1 MKAPTERFSDRVEN
15 YAKYRPR
22 YPDAMLQFMREIVP
36 QPTVVADMGSGTG
49 ILTQQLLD
57 AEFEVYAIEP
67 NEPMRN
73 EAEHALNANPLFH
86 SVRGSAEAT
95 TLANRSIDLVTSAQS
110 FHWFDRA
117 KAKAEFRRILKS
129 GKWVALIWNE
139 RQPEASTLDWK
150 YEELLRRGAP
160 DYCEVN
166 HRNVIFEDIRAFFE
180 PGEVTLKKYSN
191 AQKLGRQAFI
201 GRLLS
206 ASYVPLAGEPG
217 HREILA
223 AAERL
228 FDENAVDGAVSFA
241 YKTLLYLGAFER

>member
-22 YPDAMLQFMREIVP
+22 YPDAMLQFIREIVP
-36 QPTVVADMGSGTG
+36 QPAVVADVGSGTG
-49 ILTQQLLD
+49 IITKQLLD

-67 NEPMRN
+67 NEPMRS
-73 EAEHALNANPLFH
+73 EAGRTLNANPLFH
-86 SVRGSAEAT
+86 SVPGSAEAT
-95 TLANRSIDLVTSAQS
+95 TLANQSIDFITSAQS
-110 FHWFDRA
+110 FHWFDRG
-117 KAKAEFRRILKS
+117 KAKVEFRRILKP

-139 RQPEASTLDWK
+139 RQSEASTFDWK
-150 YEELLRRGAP
+150 YEQLLRRGAP
-160 DYCEVN
+160 DYGAVN

-191 AQKLGRQAFI
+191 SQKLGRPAFI

-206 ASYVPLAGEPG
+206 SSYVPLAGEPG

-241 YKTLLYLGAFER
+241 YETLLYLGAFET